1 MGDHNGGHQEEVMRE
16 AIPAITQRH
25 RRWIGIR
32 TPGPPLGA
40 G

>member
-1 MGDHNGGHQEEVMRE
+1 MGDHNGGHQEEVMRG

-32 TPGPPLGA
+32 TPGRR
-40 G
+40 